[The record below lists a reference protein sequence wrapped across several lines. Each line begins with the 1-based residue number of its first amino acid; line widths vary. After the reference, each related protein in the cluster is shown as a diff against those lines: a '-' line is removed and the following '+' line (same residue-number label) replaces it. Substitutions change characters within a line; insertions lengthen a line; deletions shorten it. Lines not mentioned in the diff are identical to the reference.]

1 MNKRNLQNSELD
13 AIGRKLIERSSL
25 PSAEIEKIISNPD
38 LFSLVNARIAAQG
51 KTPVATVF
59 PGSTLL
65 LFLRR
70 NAVAFAGVVAMVAAA
85 LAAMSLLR
93 TEKDGIAA
101 NAVQHPAAVT
111 PVAARPDNLPPQV
124 VGRNLNPGRAQDRDL
139 RYEKAIVRQAPNA
152 DNRKPRKAANIEPD
166 ADFYAISYA
175 GDPEE
180 TSAGGRIIRV
190 DLKRSSLLAMGVR
203 LSLENDDEVVKAD
216 LLVGSDGVTRAI
228 RVIK

>member
-13 AIGRKLIERSSL
+13 LIGRKLIERGSL
-25 PSAEIEKIISNPD
+25 PSADIEKILSNSN
-38 LFSLVNARIAAQG
+38 LFSLVNERIAADG
-51 KTPVATVF
+51 KTPAATVF
-59 PGSTLL
+59 AGSY
-65 LFLRR
+65 LFSFVRR
-70 NAVAFAGVVAMVAAA
+70 NAVAFAGVAVMIVAAI
-85 LAAMSLLR
+85 AAVSLLR
-93 TEKDGIAA
+93 TEKDEIAA

-139 RYEKAIVRQAPNA
+139 RYEKAVERQTANA
-152 DNRKPRKAANIEPD
+152 DVRRPRKAANIEPD
-166 ADFYAISYA
+166 ANFYAISYA

-180 TSAGGRIIRV
+180 TSVGGRIIRV
-190 DLKRSSLLAMGVR
+190 DLKRSSLLAMGIN
-203 LSLENDDEVVKAD
+203 LPLENDDGPVKAD